1 MGLQT
6 ALFDAH
12 VAAGAKIVD
21 FGGWDMPLHYGSQ
34 LEEHHAVR
42 RRAGVFD
49 VSHMTVVDVD
59 GTDAE
64 PFLRTLLAND
74 VAKLTHPGKAL
85 YSCMLNERG
94 GVVDDLIVYYLAPSR
109 YRIIVNAATRAKDL
123 AWFEKHGGRFEIDI
137 QERAETAMLAVQGP
151 EARELAAATLPAAL
165 REPALALRPFSA
177 LAADGISSAEPDIP
191 ARTVGNSSF
200 PPRTVSR
207 TGTRSSSGRRAAVR
221 PRCPRHAAPGGGD
234 ASLRQRH
241 GRGNVAPDRGSRLDR
256 CLGTPGPIAFI
267 GRAAL
272 EASRAGAARTR
283 FCGLLLEGKGVL
295 RGGQRVVVDGVGD
308 GVTTSGGFSPTLG
321 RSIGLAR
328 LPAGDYSRAQ
338 VEIRNRLI
346 DLKIVKTPFVRHGQ
360 VVTDVPA
367 P

>member
-64 PFLRTLLAND
+64 SFLRTLLAND

-123 AWFEKHGGRFEIDI
+123 AWFEKHRERFEIDI
-137 QERAETAMLAVQGP
+137 QERAETVMLAVQGP
-151 EARELAAATLPAAL
+151 QARELAAATLPAAL

-177 LAADGISSAEPDIP
+177 LAADGVF
-191 ARTVGNSSF
+191 VG
-200 PPRTVSR
+200 R
-207 TGTRSSSGRRAAVR
+207 TGYTGEDGWELVVPAADGVAYWDALVGAGRAAVR

-234 ASLRQRH
+234 APLRQRH
-241 GRGNVAPDRGSRLDR
+241 GRRNVAPDRRSRLDR
-256 CLGTPGPIAFI
+256 CLGTRGPRVYRPGGARSVANRR
-267 GRAAL
+267 RADKVLRAL
-272 EASRAGAARTR
+272 ARRQGSAARR
-283 FCGLLLEGKGVL
+283 SARCCRR
-295 RGGQRVVVDGVGD
+295 RG
-308 GVTTSGGFSPTLG
+308 
-321 RSIGLAR
+321 
-328 LPAGDYSRAQ
+328 
-338 VEIRNRLI
+338 
-346 DLKIVKTPFVRHGQ
+346 
-360 VVTDVPA
+360 
-367 P
+367 